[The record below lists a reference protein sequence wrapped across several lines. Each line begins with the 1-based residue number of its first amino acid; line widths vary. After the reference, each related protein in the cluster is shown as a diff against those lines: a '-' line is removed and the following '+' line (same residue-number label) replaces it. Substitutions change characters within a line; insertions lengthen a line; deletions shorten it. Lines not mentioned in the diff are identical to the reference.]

1 METKNKNQQMEEY
14 FVYAES
20 QNGGQ
25 AEAKVKQSI
34 IPFDAAAES
43 GEILPNPAELLLSA
57 FAACVLKNVER
68 YSLRLH
74 LPYKKA
80 KINVKGYRTDR
91 PPVIVKV
98 EYVLEIDT
106 DVEDKKLD
114 LWHRNILKFG
124 TITNTMMRAAEVT
137 GKIQRMAKDE

>member
-1 METKNKNQQMEEY
+1 MQEY
-14 FVYAES
+14 FVQAQS
-20 QNGGQ
+20 TAGGT
-25 AEAKVKQSI
+25 AAAHVKQSV

-43 GEILPNPAELLLSA
+43 GEILPNPAELLLTA

-74 LPYKKA
+74 LPYKKTRI
-80 KINVKGYRTDR
+80 KVKGYRTNR
-91 PPVIVKV
+91 PPAIVKV

-124 TITNTMMRAAEVT
+124 TITNTLMRAAQVS
-137 GKIQRMAKDE
+137 GKIQRMVE

>member
-1 METKNKNQQMEEY
+1 MEEY
-14 FVYAES
+14 FVQAES
-20 QNGGQ
+20 KPGG
-25 AEAKVKQSI
+25 EAAAHVKQSI

-43 GEILPNPAELLLSA
+43 GQILPNPAELLLSA

-74 LPYKKA
+74 LQYKKA
-80 KINVKGYRTDR
+80 RIKVKGYRTDR
-91 PPVIVKV
+91 PPAIVKV
-98 EYVLEIDT
+98 EYTLEIDT

-124 TITNTMMRAAEVT
+124 TITNTLMRAADVN
-137 GKIQRMAKDE
+137 GKIQRWSNND

>member
-1 METKNKNQQMEEY
+1 MEEY
-14 FVYAES
+14 FVKAES
-20 QNGGQ
+20 FSGGE
-25 AEAKVKQSI
+25 AEAQVKQSR
-34 IPFDAAAES
+34 IPFDAQAES

-68 YSLRLH
+68 YSHRLH
-74 LPYKKA
+74 LPYRKA
-80 KINVKGYRTDR
+80 RVYVKGYRTDI

-106 DVEDKKLD
+106 DVEDKKID

-124 TITNTMMRAAEVT
+124 TITNTLMRASEVT
-137 GKIQRMAKDE
+137 GEIKRMEKQDEGQL